1 MPLSAKP
8 APSDATANSTNPPM
22 YAFLRP
28 NWSDSRPA
36 LSTSTVE
43 AIMYTRITHTS
54 SSRLV
59 CRLRSRSGSA
69 MISVPELIVASSI
82 PRLVHDSAHHL

>member
-1 MPLSAKP
+1 
-8 APSDATANSTNPPM
+8 
-22 YAFLRP
+22 
-28 NWSDSRPA
+28 
-36 LSTSTVE
+36 
-43 AIMYTRITHTS
+43 MYTRITHTS

-82 PRLVHDSAHHL
+82 PKLVHDRAHHL